1 MAEPPGP
8 SLPSVAMARRTVT
21 PDAYRRVTLV
31 ATVALGFI
39 MVTGG
44 AVRLTGSGLGCPDWP
59 NCEQGRLVAPLE
71 FQPMVEFVNRCVTGL
86 VSIAIILAVLGS
98 LRRAPRRRD
107 LVRLS
112 LGLVGGVV
120 AQIALGKF
128 TVKYDLDPKFVMS
141 HFLLSIVMLANAV
154 VLHWRA
160 GQPDEGPTRLL
171 VTPEIRLLGG
181 LVTATTALVVFLGTV
196 VTGAGPHGGDEKAR
210 RLDVGLHRAAQI
222 HGLAVV
228 LLLALVVTTLVLV
241 RRSGAPT
248 AVRRRGSVLLGVL
261 LAQGTVGYVQYFT
274 GVPVLLVG
282 IHIAGAVAVWSAALW
297 FHLGLSHRVSGDPD
311 GEFAP
316 GRRREL
322 VGL

>member
-1 MAEPPGP
+1 M
-8 SLPSVAMARRTVT
+8 VT
-21 PDAYRRVTLV
+21 PDAYRRVTLL
-31 ATVALGFI
+31 ATAALGFI

-98 LRRAPRRRD
+98 LRRTPRRRD
-107 LVRLS
+107 LVWLS

-120 AQIALGKF
+120 AQIVLGKF
-128 TVKYDLDPKFVMS
+128 TVKYDLDPKFVMA
-141 HFLLSIVMLANAV
+141 HFLLSIVMLADAV

-160 GQPDEGPTRLL
+160 GQPDDGPSRPL
-171 VTPEIRLLGG
+171 VPREIRLLGNLITG
-181 LVTATTALVVFLGTV
+181 TTALVVFLGTV

-222 HGLAVV
+222 HGLAVM
-228 LLLALVVTTLVLV
+228 LLLALVVTTLGLLW
-241 RRSGAPT
+241 RSGAPT
-248 AVRRRGSVLLGVL
+248 AVQRRGSVLLAVL

-282 IHIAGAVAVWSAALW
+282 IHIAGAVTVWSAAVW
-297 FHLGLSHRVSGDPD
+297 FRLGLSHRLQPD
-311 GEFAP
+311 SVGTGGVAGP
-316 GRRREL
+316 RREL

>member
-1 MAEPPGP
+1 
-8 SLPSVAMARRTVT
+8 MARRAVS
-21 PDAYRRVTLV
+21 PDAYRRVTLM
-31 ATVALGFI
+31 ATAALGFI

-71 FQPMVEFVNRCVTGL
+71 LQPMVEFVNRCVTGL
-86 VSIAIILAVLGS
+86 VSVAIILAVLGS
-98 LRRAPRRRD
+98 LRRVPRRPD
-107 LVRLS
+107 LVWLS

-120 AQIALGKF
+120 AQIVLGKF

-160 GQPDEGPTRLL
+160 GQPDEGPTRPQ
-171 VTPEIRLLGG
+171 VSPEIRLLGR
-181 LVTATTALVVFLGTV
+181 LVTATTSLVVFLGTV

-210 RLDVGLHRAAQI
+210 RLTVSLHRAAQI

-228 LLLALVVTTLVLV
+228 LLLALVLTTLVLL
-241 RRSGAPT
+241 RRSGAPA
-248 AVRRRGSVLLGVL
+248 AVRQRGRVLLAVL
-261 LAQGTVGYVQYFT
+261 LAQGAVGYVQYFT

-282 IHIAGAVAVWSAALW
+282 IHIAGAVTVWSAALW
-297 FHLGLSHRVSGDPD
+297 FHLGLRRRGPASGDG
-311 GEFAP
+311 GEPAP
-316 GRRREL
+316 GRRRLL
-322 VGL
+322 VGT

>member
-1 MAEPPGP
+1 
-8 SLPSVAMARRTVT
+8 MARRTVA
-21 PDAYRRVTLV
+21 PDAYRRVTLL

-107 LVRLS
+107 LVWLS

-120 AQIALGKF
+120 AQIVLGKF

-160 GQPDEGPTRLL
+160 GQPDEGPVRPL

-241 RRSGAPT
+241 RRSGAPA

-282 IHIAGAVAVWSAALW
+282 IHIAGAVTVWSAALW
-297 FHLGLSHRVSGDPD
+297 FHLGLSHRVPGDHD
-311 GEFAP
+311 GELAR